1 MKVRAEAEVFRR
13 IPLFAECD
21 WAQLQVLA
29 FSCDREEFA
38 DGEAIVKQG
47 DKGDAA
53 YLILKGRAEVLT
65 SAGGKTRPVA
75 AVEAGAFIGELAMIA
90 GLSYS
95 ITAVATSAVITARVP
110 RSLFMRVAEEFP
122 EFGARVFAAMA
133 RKLDGSVND
142 LLSVQRA
149 FDEARS
155 FAKR

>member
-1 MKVRAEAEVFRR
+1 VKVRAEAEVFRR

-38 DGEAIVKQG
+38 EGEAIVKQG
-47 DKGDAA
+47 SKGDAA
-53 YLILKGRAEVLT
+53 YLILKGRAEVVVT
-65 SAGGKTRPVA
+65 SGGATRPVA
-75 AVEAGAFIGELAMIA
+75 AVESGAFIGELAMIA
-90 GLSYS
+90 GLPYS
-95 ITAVATSAVITARVP
+95 ITAVAAAAVTAARVP

-122 EFGARVFAAMA
+122 DFGAKVFAAMA